1 MLGLPIDGR
10 RRWGKLTVS
19 SPPSAPPS
27 SLAAAAHRTD
37 IDGLRAIAIAL
48 VVAFHAFPA
57 ILPGG
62 FVGVDI
68 FLVMTGYLVTSSLS
82 REVGRDGAGIL
93 RFYLRR
99 ARRIVPSLMVVLA
112 ACLSLGWVLLLPGE
126 FRQLGKHVAGGAAF
140 VSNILL
146 YNEAGYFDVGSETKP
161 LLHLWYLGV
170 DAQFCLV
177 WPLAVLLLRRWC
189 RPLWRGMAAL
199 LLLSFAFNLF
209 QVAHDP
215 SGAYFLPLSR
225 LWEFM
230 LGGILAA
237 WRPGQP
243 TQAAQQTAGGGRDW
257 IALGGLALVTAA
269 ALALDKTKPY
279 PGWWALL
286 PTLGTAGLILAGP
299 QSWLNRRVL
308 AHPLTVGMGGI
319 SYPLY
324 LWHWPLLTMLRLQ
337 TEGDPSPG
345 LVGLV
350 VAISFV
356 LAWTTRQLVERPL
369 QGRWRGKVADRIL
382 AGGLA
387 TCALAGLVVAAS
399 GGVPWR
405 MPLIARYDAFFA
417 NQNYAEAHDL
427 FHQDRQECNFY
438 DVRHNAGKTAI
449 DRGCYVPETDKVVF
463 VWGDSHSQHL
473 QHGLR
478 NALPP
483 EVSLLQVAASGCIP
497 TLTVQDDDPVGACNR
512 ANAFAIDRIKALRP
526 SVVILA
532 QEGHHEDNDFPALI
546 ARLHQLGVGHV
557 ILPGPVPHWKPFLYQ
572 VVERKYHGQ
581 PPRRT
586 WDNLQ
591 PEALRTDRLL
601 RDRFAGSTEVVYISL
616 IERLCDAEGCLV
628 YLGDDPLE
636 GLTTYDYGHFT
647 LPMSDYV
654 ARTLLAPVI
663 LKALQ

>member
-1 MLGLPIDGR
+1 MEE
-10 RRWGKLTVS
+10 LTVS
-19 SPPSAPPS
+19 AHPSAPPS
-27 SLAAAAHRTD
+27 SPAASVYRAD

-57 ILPGG
+57 VLPGG

-68 FLVMTGYLVTSSLS
+68 FLVMSGYLVTASLS
-82 REVGRDGAGIL
+82 REMSRDGSGIL

-112 ACLSLGWVLLLPGE
+112 GCLILGWVLLLPGE
-126 FRQLGKHVAGGAAF
+126 FQQLGKHVAGGAAF

-146 YNEAGYFDVGSETKP
+146 YNEAGYFDAGSETKP

-177 WPLAVLLLRRWC
+177 WPLALLLLLRWC
-189 RPLWRGMAAL
+189 RQLWRGIAVL
-199 LLLSFAFNLF
+199 LLLSFVFNLF

-230 LGGILAA
+230 LGGILAV
-237 WRPGQP
+237 WRPVQP
-243 TQAAQQTAGGGRDW
+243 ARAARGRDG
-257 IALGGLALVTAA
+257 IALAGLALVTAA
-269 ALALDKTKPY
+269 ALALDQTKPY

-299 QSWLNRRVL
+299 SAWLNRRVL

-324 LWHWPLLTMLRLQ
+324 LWHLPLLTMLRLQ
-337 TEGDPSPG
+337 TEGNPSPG
-345 LVGLV
+345 LTGLV
-350 VAISFV
+350 VAVSLV
-356 LAWTTRQLVERPL
+356 LAWATRQMVERPL
-369 QGRWRGKVADRIL
+369 QGRWRGTVADRML

-387 TCALAGLVVAAS
+387 ACALAGLVVAAS
-399 GGVPWR
+399 GGVPRR

-417 NQNYAEAHDL
+417 NQNYSEAHDL

-438 DVRHNAGKTAI
+438 DVRHNSGKTAI
-449 DRGCYVPETDKVVF
+449 DHGCYVPQTDKVVF

-478 NALPP
+478 KALPP
-483 EVSLLQVAASGCIP
+483 DVSLLQVAASGCIP
-497 TLTVQDDDPVGACNR
+497 SLTVQDDDPVGACNR
-512 ANAFAIDRIKALRP
+512 ANAFAIDRIKALKP
-526 SVVILA
+526 SVVVLA

-572 VVERKYHGQ
+572 VVERKYRGR

-586 WDNLQ
+586 WDNVQ
-591 PEALRTDRLL
+591 PGALHTDRLL
-601 RDRFAGSTEVVYISL
+601 RDRFAGSTEVDYISL
-616 IERLCDAEGCLV
+616 IEPLCDAEGCLV

-654 ARTLLAPVI
+654 GRTLLVPAI
-663 LKALQ
+663 LKALQE